1 MGKIHEALEKSG
13 RVKAHILKEDVRE
26 IKTPPVVNRQPS
38 GTFSFES
45 AGGSESINA
54 EVVVK
59 RTPASSKTIS
69 VSADALKQHHV
80 VKPFISPDPA
90 SSPSITQPA
99 VIRKGW
105 KVDPRLV
112 AYHDPTGVEAEIFK
126 ILRTHI
132 LFPKKGTP
140 PRSIMVSS
148 AIPGDGKSFV
158 STNLAIS
165 IAQGIEEHVLL
176 MDCDM
181 RRSTTHT
188 LLGFEDNIPGL
199 SDFLGN
205 RRPLEFLLKKTAVE
219 KLTLLPC
226 GTQALNP
233 AELLSS
239 QAMKDLFEEVKN
251 RYADRYIIV
260 DTPPPQL
267 TAETTAI
274 ANYVDAILVVVRYGV
289 TPKNLVKD
297 LLDKLGRDKV
307 IGVVLNGYRIPT
319 TERYGYGKYKNYKKY
334 KKD

>member
-1 MGKIHEALEKSG
+1 
-13 RVKAHILKEDVRE
+13 
-26 IKTPPVVNRQPS
+26 
-38 GTFSFES
+38 
-45 AGGSESINA
+45 
-54 EVVVK
+54 
-59 RTPASSKTIS
+59 
-69 VSADALKQHHV
+69 
-80 VKPFISPDPA
+80 
-90 SSPSITQPA
+90 
-99 VIRKGW
+99 
-105 KVDPRLV
+105 

-132 LFPKKGTP
+132 LFPKKGKP

-188 LLGFEDNIPGL
+188 LLGFDENISGL
-199 SDFLGN
+199 SDFLAY
-205 RRPLEFLLKKTAVE
+205 RRPLERLLKKTAVE
-219 KLTLLPC
+219 KLTLLPG
-226 GTQALNP
+226 GTQTLNP

-239 QAMKDLFEEVKN
+239 QTMKDLFEEVKN
-251 RYADRYIIV
+251 RYTDRYIIV

-267 TAETTAI
+267 TAETAAL

-319 TERYGYGKYKNYKKY
+319 TERYGYGKYKKYKKY